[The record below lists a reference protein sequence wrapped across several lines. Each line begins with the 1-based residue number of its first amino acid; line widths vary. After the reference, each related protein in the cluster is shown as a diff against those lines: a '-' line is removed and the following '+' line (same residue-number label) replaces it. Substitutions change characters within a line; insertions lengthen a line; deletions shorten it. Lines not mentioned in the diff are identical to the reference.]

1 MSGSDFEMSRK
12 THFHFKKFSISHSNS
27 TMKVGTDAVLLGA
40 WAHVGGAKQLL
51 DIGTGTGTIALMLAQ
66 RSDELAKIDAIEIAS
81 SEALEADE
89 NFNRSPWPHKMQIH
103 HSSIQTFYP
112 HKKYD
117 VIVSNPPYFSNSQ
130 IPADEKRYHSRHTVK
145 LNHNDLTT
153 AVERLLDDNGNF
165 SVVLPYEEGIQF
177 ISLAESRM
185 LHCSRRFSFRTRV
198 DKKIE
203 RWLLEFQWQPKAT
216 ETGEI
221 TLYKDKTGDFWDD
234 SYINLTKDFY
244 LKL

>member
-40 WAHVGGAKQLL
+40 WADVGGAKQLL
-51 DIGTGTGTIALMLAQ
+51 DIGTGNGTIALMLAQ
-66 RSDELAKIDAIEIAS
+66 RSDELAKIDAIEIAA
-81 SEALEADE
+81 SEAFEAEE
-89 NFNRSPWPHKMQIH
+89 NFNRSPWPHKIQIH

-130 IPADEKRYHSRHTVK
+130 SPPDKKRYHARHTIK
-145 LNHNDLTT
+145 LDHNDLTT
-153 AVERLLDDNGNF
+153 AVERLLDDNGKF
-165 SVVLPYEEGIQF
+165 SVVLPYDEGNQF
-177 ISLAESRM
+177 IARAESRM
-185 LHCSRRFSFRTRV
+185 LRCSRQFSFRTRV
-198 DKKIE
+198 EKKTK
-203 RWLLEFQWQPKAT
+203 RWLLEFQRRPQER

-221 TLYKDKTGDFWDD
+221 ILYKDNGELWDD
-234 SYINLTKDFY
+234 TYINLTKDFY
-244 LKL
+244 LKV